1 MTQPNKSNE
10 HLSPAESVLPTKNL
24 SKAPKIYRAVDLDD
38 PALFHNRELSH
49 VEFNRRVLSQA
60 TNNQYP
66 ILERL
71 NFLTIFSSNLDE
83 FYEIRV
89 AGLKKQ
95 TGFGRQRPGPD
106 GTHPEQVLE
115 EIHKEVRSGL
125 DQQYQILN
133 EELLGTAR

>member
-1 MTQPNKSNE
+1 MTQSNKSNK
-10 HLSPAESVLPTKNL
+10 HLLSVETVLPKKNL
-24 SKAPKIYRAVDLDD
+24 SKIPKITKAVDLDD

-49 VEFNRRVLSQA
+49 VKFNLRVLSQA
-60 TNNQYP
+60 KNNQYP

-95 TGFGRQRPGPD
+95 IATAKVNAQRAA
-106 GTHPEQVLE
+106 TIKAQE
-115 EIHKEVRSGL
+115 EIEATK
-125 DQQYQILN
+125 
-133 EELLGTAR
+133 